1 MQTILN
7 KKILVKYI
15 VGFIAIIGLSVSFIM
30 VAKKANAKKSNSMAY
45 ENQVLPVKYGN
56 KGDLFVYFI
65 DKKGLEK
72 ILKDKKKNNEAEQI
86 KYEDFK
92 ANKGQIIDLGV
103 VNGKKVALIGID
115 KDEEKEKKDII
126 KDKKKENVA
135 LDFEKLGAKITSVL
149 PQSKTIDVVL
159 SNEYCIE
166 KKFCD
171 DKLLVNA
178 YFGFNQRNYKFDKYL
193 TDKELAKKKTTIKNV
208 VLDIKETAEIKKIVA
223 EKQNKLDA
231 IFFTRDLANEPANVI
246 YPESFSK
253 IVAEKFKGI
262 KNVKVKILEPK
273 ELEKLGMNLLLGVA
287 RGSSK
292 TPRVVVIEY
301 MGNPK
306 SKKIDVALIG
316 KGVCFDSGG
325 MSLKPSQYM
334 EGMKQDMQGSITQI
348 SSLLALAKNG
358 AKINAVAIGGMVE
371 NMINGEAQKV
381 GDVVKSMSG
390 KTVEI
395 IDTDAEGRL
404 VLADI
409 LYYAQKIYKPEYL
422 IDMATLTG
430 AIMYALGTEKSG
442 IFTNNEELG
451 KKLYESGEK
460 TGDHNWVMP
469 LTEEYFEAVKSQIA
483 DLRNLGKKGSY
494 AGSATAASFLANF
507 IDDNKKWAHIDIAGV
522 DTATG
527 NNSFCKE
534 GLASG
539 YGVKLITDFVEE
551 NIEK

>member
-1 MQTILN
+1 M
-7 KKILVKYI
+7 
-15 VGFIAIIGLSVSFIM
+15 
-30 VAKKANAKKSNSMAY
+30 
-45 ENQVLPVKYGN
+45 
-56 KGDLFVYFI
+56 
-65 DKKGLEK
+65 
-72 ILKDKKKNNEAEQI
+72 
-86 KYEDFK
+86 
-92 ANKGQIIDLGV
+92 
-103 VNGKKVALIGID
+103 
-115 KDEEKEKKDII
+115 
-126 KDKKKENVA
+126 
-135 LDFEKLGAKITSVL
+135 
-149 PQSKTIDVVL
+149 
-159 SNEYCIE
+159 
-166 KKFCD
+166 
-171 DKLLVNA
+171 
-178 YFGFNQRNYKFDKYL
+178 
-193 TDKELAKKKTTIKNV
+193 
-208 VLDIKETAEIKKIVA
+208 
-223 EKQNKLDA
+223 
-231 IFFTRDLANEPANVI
+231 
-246 YPESFSK
+246 
-253 IVAEKFKGI
+253 
-262 KNVKVKILEPK
+262 
-273 ELEKLGMNLLLGVA
+273 
-287 RGSSK
+287 
-292 TPRVVVIEY
+292 IEY
-301 MGNPK
+301 IGNPK

-358 AKINAVAIGGMVE
+358 AKINAVAVGGMVE

>member
-1 MQTILN
+1 MEWN
-7 KKILVKYI
+7 KYI
-15 VGFIAIIGLSVSFIM
+15 RYKFISIILFTFSCVLLVLFMGSSKLS
-30 VAKKANAKKSNSMAY
+30 NAKNKNNGLY
-45 ENQVLPVKYGN
+45 VNQVLPVKYGKN
-56 KGDLFVYFI
+56 GDLVIYFV

-72 ILKDKKKNNEAEQI
+72 ILKDKNKKQEAEQI
-86 KYEDFK
+86 KYEEFK
-92 ANKGQIIDLGV
+92 ASKGQLINLGILG
-103 VNGKKVALIGID
+103 GKKIILIGVD
-115 KDEEKEKKDII
+115 KDLEQEKKEIVKSDEKENI
-126 KDKKKENVA
+126 A
-135 LDFEKLGAKITSVL
+135 LDFEKIGAKIVGLL
-149 PQSKTIDVVL
+149 PHGKTIDIVL
-159 SNEYCIE
+159 SNEYCID

-171 DKLLVNA
+171 DKLLVYA

-193 TDKELAKKKTTIKNV
+193 TDKDVEKKKTKIKNV
-208 VLDIKETAEIKKIVA
+208 LLDIKETAEIKKMVN
-223 EKQNKLDA
+223 EKQIKLDA
-231 IFFTRDLANEPANVI
+231 IFFTRDISNEPANVI
-246 YPESFSK
+246 YPESFAN
-253 IVAEKFKGI
+253 IVKDKFKGI
-262 KNVKVKILEPK
+262 KNVKVKIIEQK

-287 RGSSK
+287 KGSSNSPK
-292 TPRVVVIEY
+292 VVVVEY
-301 MGNPK
+301 KGNSS
-306 SKKIDVALIG
+306 SKKTDIALIG

-334 EGMKQDMQGSITQI
+334 EGMKQDMQGAITQI
-348 SSLLALAKNG
+348 ASLYAIAKNG
-358 AKINAVAIGGMVE
+358 LKVNAIAVGGMVE
-371 NMINGEAQKV
+371 NMINGQAQKV
-381 GDVVKSMSG
+381 GDIVKSMSG

-409 LYYAQKIYKPEYL
+409 LYYAQTTYKPEYL

-442 IFTNNEELG
+442 IFTNNKELG

-460 TGDHNWVMP
+460 TGDNNWVMP
-469 LTEEYFEAVKSQIA
+469 LTAEYFDAIKSQIA

-494 AGSATAASFLANF
+494 AGSATAASLLANF

-539 YGVKLITDFVEE
+539 YGVKLITDFIE
-551 NIEK
+551 NNCL